1 MLRAIQ
7 VWHTNPTHEL
17 TGSEIVSGE
26 NDPGLFI
33 TSLTTDNF
41 PAPTEL

>member
-1 MLRAIQ
+1 MLRAIRA
-7 VWHTNPTHEL
+7 WHTNPKQEL
-17 TGSEIVSGE
+17 RGSEIVSGE
-26 NDPGLFI
+26 NDPGLLI